1 MLGAAVVCRFPLAG
15 EVEGRLSA
23 GGPAASR
30 LAMGDAGLGQGYL
43 AALVASG
50 PSVGVCGVPIAAASR
65 DAEAMVR
72 DGRVPLSSSDSRC
85 TAPAPCPRLR
95 VAAAGPAGMTADA
108 EVQAVSGRFRCD
120 GAFAAAAVD
129 DAGGVRLW
137 RAGLSLD
144 KEAPGAAPNVSVTA
158 SGVGWQ
164 PDSEGFGQSFAS
176 VDLAAGAEL
185 EGAPLCAA
193 TCHFESRRA
202 HILRA
207 GPTGAI
213 EVVRSFA
220 STDAPLASVF
230 LSSQQPGK
238 RAQAGA
244 PAAPESP
251 AHAAAAGLTPIA
263 VAEGGCVSLFDP
275 RVSERGG
282 RVARVTVINGGGRV
296 ASLHT
301 EAGLLLAA
309 GTGSLV
315 RVLDPRSLRSVGRWT
330 APAKAGIRAVRIA
343 GAPWAATK
351 AASAPGAATAQ
362 ALAFAAGGDSDVFS
376 GLIDVVS
383 LPAGATV
390 ARSARAVGVPTAAD
404 RAVSDAGPGADGG
417 AAQPSSAATAAR
429 AHADVDD
436 VDDED
441 DVGADGEPYEPE
453 EAPPK
458 RLRESPPSPARGAAE
473 PESGSARP
481 ERKAVGS
488 GPPGGATGRLGLRQ
502 SSGYRGAA
510 AWAGID
516 VPVVPDWSETATS
529 ASSSSSSSSSSS
541 AAASGAAAG
550 LPARSR
556 RVLATLGDDGALWV
570 VADPSNM
577 LPSAILPESA

>member
-1 MLGAAVVCRFPLAG
+1 MIGAAVVCRFPLAG
-15 EVEGRLSA
+15 AVEGRLSP

-30 LAMGDAGLGQGYL
+30 LAMGNAGLGRGYL

-50 PSVGVCGVPIAAASR
+50 PTVGVCAVPMASASR

-72 DGRVPLSSSDSRC
+72 DGTVPLSSSDSRC
-85 TAPAPCPRLR
+85 TAPAPCPRLH
-95 VAAAGPAGMTADA
+95 VVAAGPKGMAADA
-108 EVQAVSGRFRCD
+108 EVQALSCRFRDD

-137 RAGLSLD
+137 RAGVSLR
-144 KEAPGAAPNVSVTA
+144 EGTPGAAVDVAVTA

-176 VDLAAGAEL
+176 VDLPAGSEL
-185 EGAPLCAA
+185 EGAPLCAT

-202 HILRA
+202 HIIRA
-207 GPTGAI
+207 GPAGGI

-220 STDAPLASVF
+220 ATDAPLSSVF
-230 LSSQQPGK
+230 LAASPSARGK
-238 RAQAGA
+238 KAAEAA
-244 PAAPESP
+244 PAPSTP
-251 AHAAAAGLTPIA
+251 AEAAAAGLTPIA

-275 RVSERGG
+275 RVGERGG
-282 RVARVTVINGGGRV
+282 RVARVTVIAGGGRI

-343 GAPWAATK
+343 GAPWSSAK
-351 AASAPGAATAQ
+351 AGSAPGAATAQ
-362 ALAFAAGGDSDVFS
+362 ALAFAAGGDNDVFS
-376 GLIDVVS
+376 GLLDVVS
-383 LPAGATV
+383 LPTGATV
-390 ARSARAVGVPTAAD
+390 ARSAMAAGVPTAAA
-404 RAVSDAGPGADGG
+404 RAATEAEPGADGAG
-417 AAQPSSAATAAR
+417 AAQSSAATAGDDGVEGE
-429 AHADVDD
+429 DVDD
-436 VDDED
+436 GFEADEADED
-441 DVGADGEPYEPE
+441 EDETA
-453 EAPPK
+453 PK
-458 RLRESPPSPARGAAE
+458 RLRQSPPSPSQQAAAGA
-473 PESGSARP
+473 ARP

-516 VPVVPDWSETATS
+516 TPVVPDWSEAATPSSSS
-529 ASSSSSSSSSSS
+529 ASSSTAAT
-541 AAASGAAAG
+541 AAAA
-550 LPARSR
+550 PTRSR

-577 LPSAILPESA
+577 LPSAILPHSA